1 MIDTAKFEFLMVDA
15 AFYMLERGGISIVG
29 GVKLYGNSFYLKGEF
44 SSSGARIIFDLG
56 RRVFWVE
63 LSLPKFLQ
71 GHNVFGT
78 NRLVVLCREVIERVY
93 GRLGIELSTRE
104 WGEIEES
111 GIRLMR
117 LDIACSFRVGSSA
130 TVNAVLES
138 LFEHLRAESVKWSAH
153 GAAYTEAVYNRQRS
167 RRVSD
172 KFYNKHREL
181 MENKIHPT
189 VKARDLLMKYA
200 ESIVRYEVTFRGAEL
215 KSLGLEF
222 ADQWNTK
229 VVREIIESRI
239 NRLKLTQQF
248 QSSDGFSRPV
258 DLNDSSNMFLDLW
271 LKGADLHVYKTYKT
285 LQRARFTLIDKCG
298 VDVFKA
304 AAPRKCLDLSEILN
318 PENAIFNAPKKL
330 VRQGAIF
337 GFG

>member
-15 AFYMLERGGISIVG
+15 AFYMLEGKGASIFG
-29 GVKLYGNSFYLKGEF
+29 GVKLYGNGFYLKGEY
-44 SSSGARIIFDLG
+44 SSSGTRINFDLG

-63 LSLPKFLQ
+63 LSLPKFVQ

-93 GRLGIELSTRE
+93 GCLGIELSKRE
-104 WGEIEES
+104 WGKIEES

-117 LDIACSFRVGSSA
+117 LDIACSFRVGSSGN
-130 TVNAVLES
+130 VNAVLES

-153 GAAYTEAVYNRQRS
+153 GAVYTEAVYNRQRS
-167 RRVSD
+167 KRVSD

-181 MENKIHPT
+181 MANKIHPA
-189 VKARDLLMKYA
+189 VKARNLLMKYA

-258 DLNDSSNMFLDLW
+258 NLNDSSDMFLDLW
-271 LKGADLHVYKTYKT
+271 LKGADLHVYKNCKT

-298 VDVFKA
+298 VDIFKA
-304 AAPRKCLDLSEILN
+304 ADSREWWGLSEMLN
-318 PENAIFNAPKKL
+318 PENAIFRAPKRLVKL
-330 VRQGAIF
+330 GAIF
-337 GFG
+337 GHN

>member
-1 MIDTAKFEFLMVDA
+1 MIDTARFEFLMVDA
-15 AFYMLERGGISIVG
+15 AFYMLEGKGASIFG
-29 GVKLYGNSFYLKGEF
+29 GVKLYGNGFYLKGEY
-44 SSSGARIIFDLG
+44 SSSGTRINFDLG

-63 LSLPKFLQ
+63 LSLPKFVQ

-78 NRLVVLCREVIERVY
+78 NRLIVLCREVIERVY
-93 GRLGIELSTRE
+93 GCLGIELSKRE
-104 WGEIEES
+104 WGKIEES
-111 GIRLMR
+111 GIGLMR
-117 LDIACSFRVGSSA
+117 LDIACSFRVGSSGN
-130 TVNAVLES
+130 VNAVLES

-167 RRVSD
+167 KRVSD

-181 MENKIHPT
+181 MANKIHPA
-189 VKARDLLMKYA
+189 VKARNLLMKYA

-258 DLNDSSNMFLDLW
+258 NLNDCSNMFLDLW
-271 LKGADLHVYKTYKT
+271 LKGADLHVYKNCKT

-298 VDVFKA
+298 VDIFKA
-304 AAPRKCLDLSEILN
+304 ADSRESLDLSEVLS
-318 PENAIFNAPKKL
+318 PENAIFNAPKRLVKL
-330 VRQGAIF
+330 GAIF
-337 GFG
+337 GLN

>member
-1 MIDTAKFEFLMVDA
+1 MIDTAKFEFFMVDA
-15 AFYMLERGGISIVG
+15 AYYMLERRGASIVG
-29 GVKLYGNSFYLKGEF
+29 GVKLYGNRFYLKGEF
-44 SSSGARIIFDLG
+44 SSSGARINFDLG

-78 NRLVVLCREVIERVY
+78 NRLVVLCREVVERVY
-93 GRLGIELSTRE
+93 GCLGVDLSRSQWE
-104 WGEIEES
+104 EIKTAR
-111 GIRLMR
+111 IRLKR
-117 LDIACSFRVGSSA
+117 LDVACSFRVNSSGN
-130 TVNAVLES
+130 VNAVLES

-167 RRVSD
+167 KRVSD

-181 MENKIHPT
+181 TANKIHPT

-200 ESIVRYEVTFRGAEL
+200 ESIVRYEVTFRGPEL

-229 VVREIIESRI
+229 IVREIIESRI

-271 LKGADLHVYKTYKT
+271 LKGADLHVYKNCKT

-298 VDVFKA
+298 VDIFKA
-304 AAPRKCLDLSEILN
+304 ADSQEWRDLSEILN
-318 PENAIFNAPKKL
+318 PENAIFRAPRRLVKL
-330 VRQGAIF
+330 GAIF
-337 GFG
+337 GLN